1 MNHRTRV
8 DWNYIWIALYHAT
21 QRKKYSTYVKE
32 SNSMDFSSKCKHI
45 FDTISGGTAKIK
57 FVLKDE
63 IKSVPGLG
71 ELLWHLVHLMVN

>member
-21 QRKKYSTYVKE
+21 QNNDDIAENDNVHRQLFQNNIRKKILQ
-32 SNSMDFSSKCKHI
+32 ML
-45 FDTISGGTAKIK
+45 GGKSKIK

-63 IKSVPGLG
+63 IKHVPALG
-71 ELLWHLVHLMVN
+71 AIL

>member
-1 MNHRTRV
+1 
-8 DWNYIWIALYHAT
+8 
-21 QRKKYSTYVKE
+21 
-32 SNSMDFSSKCKHI
+32 MDFFSKCKHI

-71 ELLWHLVHLMVN
+71 ELLWHLVHLMVNCFIIYFNDGIKISIQSEKNNVFITKKVISVEYD